1 MTIFP
6 FIIIIFI
13 FLQTTVSG
21 NVHAP
26 SKMAAFLDKNLWI
39 KGQVT
44 NTKVFPSMVN
54 RNSRAPFLFQFCP
67 VVYDKDSNTLGISKG
82 EFVGKTMRSEAQK
95 QPDYEEAMMHLEME
109 ENLSHGR

>member
-1 MTIFP
+1 M
-6 FIIIIFI
+6 
-13 FLQTTVSG
+13 SG
-21 NVHAP
+21 NVPTP
-26 SKMAAFLDKNLWI
+26 SRLATLLDEGWI

-44 NTKVFPSMVN
+44 NTKVLPPMVN

-95 QPDYEEAMMHLEME
+95 QPDYEEAMMHLEMVTD
-109 ENLSHGR
+109 LSHGG